1 MGIAETGPVAAI
13 VLIVLR
19 PPGTRAS
26 RPQHPSTA
34 PPNPHLHQTQLIRPI
49 SPIHQHPAP
58 QFTPRSR
65 TAHADGERTWTS
77 VLRAPPQ
84 PTPQPNPT
92 HSSHSSHSSHTPTPH
107 PPNHTP
113 IPHSPRSCRTD
124 VDVRPTRPPSTAPTV
139 AGCGHAPFGPPTPGF
154 AQLFAC
160 GLSSAPFA
168 SGEVSDGLRARRKPL
183 LAARLVGSLALRFA
197 IRQFAAS

>member
-58 QFTPRSR
+58 QFTHRSC
-65 TAHADGERTWTS
+65 TAHADGVRTWTS
-77 VLRAPPQ
+77 VLRAPATHTSTKTNSFVPYTNTPPPKSHPDPAQ
-84 PTPQPNPT
+84 PMQLPNG
-92 HSSHSSHSSHTPTPH
+92 
-107 PPNHTP
+107 
-113 IPHSPRSCRTD
+113 R
-124 VDVRPTRPPSTAPTV
+124 DVRPTTAP
-139 AGCGHAPFGPPTPGF
+139 APTSQNHRAEPSAQFFNCPTNTARQRAEF
-154 AQLFAC
+154 CQNSHL
-160 GLSSAPFA
+160 
-168 SGEVSDGLRARRKPL
+168 LRTGK
-183 LAARLVGSLALRFA
+183 
-197 IRQFAAS
+197 